1 MDCRYCADDLT
12 AFMDG
17 ELDSTRAGEINA
29 HLEACP
35 FCAEEYQSLKASAL
49 FVEAHAIPLE
59 PKAESWHAL
68 ESRLSL
74 PEEEQ
79 PRYGLLDFFV
89 RFRALSAA
97 TVLAMAALSIG
108 FWGYLRYRQDQRDLE
123 RYMNAYIE
131 VRERQDQIQ
140 RRQQSA
146 PVALD
151 TQSGKDQYSDY
162 RDNPFATYESTSF
175 ENPFQ
180 AEDQ

>member
-1 MDCRYCADDLT
+1 MDCRQCADDLT

-29 HLEACP
+29 HLEECP
-35 FCAEEYQSLKASAL
+35 YCAGEYQSLKASAS
-49 FVEAHAIPLE
+49 FVEANAIPLV
-59 PKAESWHAL
+59 PKAESWHML
-68 ESRLSL
+68 HTRLSL

-79 PRYGLLDFFV
+79 SQYSLLEFLG
-89 RFRALSAA
+89 RFRVLSAA
-97 TVLAMAALSIG
+97 TLLAMAALSLG
-108 FWGYLRYRQDQRDLE
+108 FWGFLRYRRDQMDLE

-131 VRERQDQIQ
+131 VRERQEQLHK
-140 RRQQSA
+140 QQST

-151 TQSGKDQYSDY
+151 AQPGRDQLSDY
-162 RDNPFATYESTSF
+162 RDNPFAAYESTSF